1 MKPEQLFTIRR
12 LSEEKRR
19 ELRSNIVERLAS
31 GEYALGEAVRLM
43 RLAAGLTQKQYAV
56 MAGVDIRVL
65 AGIERGTANPRL
77 DTLEKV
83 ARPYGL
89 MVSFVKPVCRS

>member
-89 MVSFVKPVCRS
+89 MVSFVKPVRKS